1 MHHSKSDKRPPVL
14 EISIEAAALI
24 LHGRL
29 TQNALSVYQ
38 ATKLFGMALQQLR
51 TQLAHGYGIGESA
64 VTFDAS
70 LLVAIMNMTLF
81 EMVLHMDESQRT
93 FLEEPCWQQV
103 PWSHDP
109 GSKSFRGLFIDIICC
124 IPGLL
129 EDDRRLRE
137 LEQVSTNTTATDTGA
152 QNTYRQQDAKKAE
165 LELQNSM
172 RQRVMHLYTKL
183 LNVRWRWELEHPS
196 CCYEILVL
204 SRTPSPHKQQNGAVL
219 SVDETTGR
227 PIFNT
232 VLFFK
237 SLMQAIEM
245 NFYHSC
251 LLLLHSFARDLGIM
265 DELILLHAV
274 GISSNLP
281 GDAESAYNNVKSG
294 EDGDHGSSST
304 LPPPFSFKTNNALV
318 FPYEAHSDH
327 YATRDILRTADFLLQ
342 PKHGPAGAYFF
353 IFPLRIAQIYHEL
366 LRSIPDDDPRLNSTL
381 PFLLDAER
389 DGKSQEPCG
398 SHIAGASLGIW
409 SDNSAGD
416 DDLDSSMGHINTQVA
431 TQSRR
436 QQVTSETKVKS
447 STESKY
453 HELVSAWIQRIMR
466 YMGDVQGFNIT
477 SNYN

>member
-1 MHHSKSDKRPPVL
+1 M
-14 EISIEAAALI
+14 I
-24 LHGRL
+24 
-29 TQNALSVYQ
+29 
-38 ATKLFGMALQQLR
+38 
-51 TQLAHGYGIGESA
+51 
-64 VTFDAS
+64 
-70 LLVAIMNMTLF
+70 
-81 EMVLHMDESQRT
+81 LHMDESQRT

-109 GSKSFRGLFIDIICC
+109 GSKSFRGHFIDIICC

-129 EDDRRLRE
+129 EDDKRLRE
-137 LEQVSTNTTATDTGA
+137 LERVSTNTTATDTGA
-152 QNTYRQQDAKKAE
+152 QNTYRQQDAKKAK

-172 RQRVMHLYTKL
+172 RQRVIHLYTKL
-183 LNVRWRWELEHPS
+183 LNVRWRWELEHPN
-196 CCYEILVL
+196 CCYEMLVL
-204 SRTPSPHKQQNGAVL
+204 SRTPSPHKQQSGPVL

-227 PIFNT
+227 PIFDT

-274 GISSNLP
+274 SMSSNLP
-281 GDAESAYNNVKSG
+281 VDTESAYNDVRG
-294 EDGDHGSSST
+294 GDDGNHGSSST

-318 FPYEAHSDH
+318 FPYEARSDH

-342 PKHGPAGAYFF
+342 PNHGPAGAYFF

-366 LRSIPDDDPRLNSTL
+366 LHSIPDDDPRLKGTL
-381 PFLLDAER
+381 PFLLDAET
-389 DGKSQEPCG
+389 DGKSQEPRG
-398 SHIAGASLGIW
+398 SHIAGASLDTW
-409 SDNSAGD
+409 SANSAGD
-416 DDLDSSMGHINTQVA
+416 DGLNSHMDHINTQVS

-436 QQVTSETKVKS
+436 PQAVQVASETKVES
-447 STESKY
+447 LTESKY
-453 HELVSAWIQRIMR
+453 HDLVSAWIQRIMR